1 MQHLRFPSVSRRPGL
16 TLRAWAC
23 AALLALSAF
32 AHAHSPTDARL
43 LTAAQQA
50 QPAFL
55 DTLKSLVEIESSS
68 RDADGVRAIAKL
80 VARKL
85 QELGGDVHLIEPLDG
100 VRLADT
106 PEAFNPVVHA
116 VFRGTGSSRLM
127 FIAHMDTVYPRG
139 TLREQPFRVEGD
151 KAYGLAIYD
160 DKQGVALIIQLLAL
174 LKQLD
179 VKDYGSITVLI
190 NGDEEISSPGSR
202 TSITRVAQDQDA
214 VLSFE
219 GTNDQGA
226 LILATSGIGAVYLDV
241 KGHAAHAGVQPEA
254 GVNAL
259 TELVHQL
266 AQMQDVS
273 RPEQGTKLNW
283 TLAQAGTQRN
293 VIPEH
298 ASAQA
303 DARGQTMQEFD
314 ALQAE
319 LNARAQRKLLPGA
332 EVSLRYEI
340 RRPPMLPTRA
350 SQALATR
357 LQTIYQR
364 ELKLPLPVITTPS
377 GGGTDAGFAAMK
389 ARGAVMEGMGL
400 SGDGAH
406 GSGPEYVL
414 LPSLTHRLYAGVRL
428 VQELSRTAPATAQ

>member
-1 MQHLRFPSVSRRPGL
+1 MTRSPAIRMAASRPVSL
-16 TLRAWAC
+16 
-23 AALLALSAF
+23 
-32 AHAHSPTDARL
+32 
-43 LTAAQQA
+43 
-50 QPAFL
+50 PA
-55 DTLKSLVEIESSS
+55 S
-68 RDADGVRAIAKL
+68 RSQG
-80 VARKL
+80 
-85 QELGGDVHLIEPLDG
+85 
-100 VRLADT
+100 
-106 PEAFNPVVHA
+106 
-116 VFRGTGSSRLM
+116 RGTGSSRLL

-174 LKQLD
+174 LKQLN

-219 GTNDQGA
+219 GTNSQGA

-259 TELVHQL
+259 TELAHQL
-266 AQMQDVS
+266 LQMQDVAD
-273 RPEQGTKLNW
+273 PAHGTKLNW
-283 TLAQAGTQRN
+283 TLAQAGTNRN

-319 LNARAQRKLLPGA
+319 LNARAQRKLLPGS

-350 SQALATR
+350 SHALAAR
-357 LQTIYQR
+357 MQAIYQH

-377 GGGTDAGFAAMK
+377 GGGTDASFAAMK
-389 ARGAVMEGMGL
+389 TRGGVMEGMGL

-406 GSGPEYVL
+406 GSGPESVL